1 MNIKCVVCEGIDLSF
16 SYFVLFNV
24 TLEND
29 IKMNKINSNIMLGK
43 LIHDRQIN

>member
-24 TLEND
+24 TVEND
-29 IKMNKINSNIMLGK
+29 IKINSNKMLGK
-43 LIHDRQIN
+43 LIHKRRIN